1 MMHDFRTIKSI
12 QNKIFTGV
20 TLRAEVV
27 VLPAGGGKFL
37 KLMASFSF
45 VTITFA
51 LPIVSHVVLAKTLVL
66 TEGTKILSL
75 KANVSG

>member
-1 MMHDFRTIKSI
+1 MKSI
-12 QNKIFTGV
+12 QNQLFTRV

-51 LPIVSHVVLAKTLVL
+51 LPIVSHVVLAKALVL
-66 TEGTKILSL
+66 TKGTKILSL